1 MKHEELVKGRRTR
14 GLFPKMEDVMKLS
27 LGLITTLALSPL
39 VLGCVATT
47 PAFRDKAGRTLP
59 ASVAR
64 MEYVE
69 LGGLKQWIC
78 VRGESVDKP
87 LLLILHGGPGDAEV
101 LAFRRYN
108 AGLEKDFIVVNWD
121 QRGAGKSFS
130 PSMSADTMTVE
141 QMVSD
146 AHELVGYLR
155 KNFAKEKIY
164 LLGHSWGTM
173 LGALLASRYPDDF
186 LAYIGMGQIGNWAD
200 QEKLC
205 YEFTFSEAKRRGDR
219 KAIALHERIGAPV
232 NGLYRDYMDVLV
244 QRPYLKK
251 YGGFLYGKS
260 SPMEMYFGSYFRTTE
275 YRDVNLF
282 YYFKA
287 GPFSVRAMWPQLAK
301 VDLSRDAPQ
310 FGMPVFLFLGRHD
323 KNCTPSLAEAWL
335 SGIAAPR
342 KEILWFEASGH
353 CPSFE
358 EPEKFM
364 AALARISR
372 NEPLEE

>member
-1 MKHEELVKGRRTR
+1 MKMI
-14 GLFPKMEDVMKLS
+14 P
-27 LGLITTLALSPL
+27 GLITILALSPL

-47 PAFRDKAGRTLP
+47 PAFRDDAGRILP

-69 LGGLKQWIC
+69 LGGVKQWIC
-78 VRGESVDKP
+78 VRGVSIDKP

-101 LAFRRYN
+101 IAFRRYD

-130 PSMSADTMTVE
+130 PSLSADTLTVE
-141 QMVSD
+141 QLVSD
-146 AHELVGYLR
+146 AHELVGLL
-155 KNFAKEKIY
+155 KQSFNKEKIY
-164 LLGHSWGTM
+164 LLGHSWGSM
-173 LGALLASRYPDDF
+173 LGALLASRYPEDF
-186 LAYIGMGQIGNWAD
+186 LAYIGMGQVGNWAD

-205 YEFTFSEAKRRGDR
+205 YEFTFSEARRRGDR

-232 NGLYRDYMDVLV
+232 DGLYRDYMDVLA

-260 SPMEMYFGSYFRTTE
+260 SALEMYFGSYLRTTE
-275 YRDVNLF
+275 YRDMNLF
-282 YYFKA
+282 SYFKA
-287 GPFSVRAMWPQLAK
+287 SPFNIRAMWPQLAN
-301 VDLSRDAPQ
+301 VDLSREAPQ

-323 KNCTPSLAEAWL
+323 RNCAPSLAEAWL
-335 SGIAAPR
+335 SGITAPR

-358 EPEKFM
+358 EPDKFM
-364 AALARISR
+364 TAMARISR
-372 NEPLEE
+372 NESLSE